1 MKEFILLN
9 YNLKVERIYKNI
21 FFIEDYKIK
30 IIRLKNISNIGL
42 LAKLTNEMYSKKIMV
57 NTFIL
62 NINNE
67 FYTKRNKDYI
77 VLLRINENDE
87 YFGIEEILK
96 YSENCNQLDKY
107 NIVEEYKRIIDDFEN
122 KISKYS
128 EEVYKTA
135 NYYIGMGENA
145 ISILNEHNDES
156 NNLGHKINIYKLS
169 KKELNNPFNFVKI
182 NKYYNISNYLKY
194 KFINNKFDY
203 QELDN
208 VLESIDTE
216 EDGILFFAYMLFPNY
231 YFDIFDEE
239 IDMRKV
245 KIIEKNSDVYMKI
258 LKYTIKKVKKNKKI
272 KIFVWIN

>member
-30 IIRLKNISNIGL
+30 IIKLKNISNIGL
-42 LAKLTNEMYSKKIMV
+42 LAKLTNEMYNKKIMV

-67 FYTKRNKDYI
+67 FYTKRNNDYI
-77 VLLRINENDE
+77 VLLRINDNDE

-96 YSENCNQLDKY
+96 YSENYNQLDKY

-122 KISKYS
+122 NISKYS
-128 EEVYKTA
+128 KEVYKTA

-156 NNLGHKINIYKLS
+156 NNLGHKINVYKLS

-208 VLESIDTE
+208 VLESIDIE

-245 KIIEKNSDVYMKI
+245 KIIEKSNDVYMKI